1 MKNNR
6 AHEEK
11 DMSITEAIARA
22 QANDG
27 LITPEFLWNKILSEL
42 KFLCFKELVFKKFMQ
57 K

>member
-27 LITPEFLWNKILSEL
+27 LITPEFL
-42 KFLCFKELVFKKFMQ
+42 
-57 K
+57 